1 MWQSLEA
8 FQKGLSSNYSENSLK
23 ILSVHVANASLI
35 RTNAKNMA
43 NRLIFVINVHENV
56 LGVGSWLHGLLFY
69 LVHDFFLERGVTSV
83 SAVHHATQ
91 CCWCNEELRE
101 CSQIQ
106 LQVNIPQQ
114 AIVSWTGKQITLR
127 CCVTIAINWG
137 VYADLILL
145 HRGHTN
151 SWCVLWW
158 TGNSLITEYQF
169 TVMTNIFYR
178 K

>member
-1 MWQSLEA
+1 MHHSSEPMQKIWQIAWSLLLM
-8 FQKGLSSNYSENSLK
+8 FMKMFLCWFL
-23 ILSVHVANASLI
+23 
-35 RTNAKNMA
+35 T
-43 NRLIFVINVHENV
+43 
-56 LGVGSWLHGLLFY
+56 GLLFY

-127 CCVTIAINWG
+127 CCETIAINWG

-158 TGNSLITEYQF
+158 TGNSLITESQF

>member
-1 MWQSLEA
+1 M
-8 FQKGLSSNYSENSLK
+8 
-23 ILSVHVANASLI
+23 
-35 RTNAKNMA
+35 
-43 NRLIFVINVHENV
+43 
-56 LGVGSWLHGLLFY
+56 
-69 LVHDFFLERGVTSV
+69 
-83 SAVHHATQ
+83 
-91 CCWCNEELRE
+91 
-101 CSQIQ
+101 Q

-158 TGNSLITEYQF
+158 TGNSLITKYQF
-169 TVMTNIFYR
+169 TVMTNNSIENNPIFDVVLFIVLALPQLAPFPFHCHIYT
-178 K
+178 

>member
-1 MWQSLEA
+1 MTEFGGIPEGIKFQLLRKFIENPLSACSQCITHQNQCKKYGKSLDLCY
-8 FQKGLSSNYSENSLK
+8 KC
-23 ILSVHVANASLI
+23 
-35 RTNAKNMA
+35 
-43 NRLIFVINVHENV
+43 
-56 LGVGSWLHGLLFY
+56 SWKCSWWWFLTGLLFY